1 MNEIRNR
8 IQKIKKEITEI
19 EKLINVKLFG
29 ELPSCYIANEL
40 QYVNLAE
47 GSTDEK
53 LERIVKQIVQHKINI
68 INNHQDSA
76 LIRCAI
82 IEEFGENGLKM
93 WLQIRSLAD
102 NYKEEEQVRK
112 YQYLL
117 DRREKINLNFGVIV
131 NRYKAAID
139 NYNKSLYQK

>member
-1 MNEIRNR
+1 MNEIRNK
-8 IQKIKKEITEI
+8 IQKIKREIVEI
-19 EKLINVKLFG
+19 EELVNV
-29 ELPSCYIANEL
+29 ELLGAFPKCYIANEL
-40 QYVNLAE
+40 QYVNLLE
-47 GSTDEK
+47 GSTEEK

-82 IEEFGENGLKM
+82 IDEIGENGLKM

-102 NYKEEEQVRK
+102 NYNEEEQVRK

-117 DRREKINLNFGVIV
+117 SRREKININFGVIV
-131 NRYKAAID
+131 NRYKLAID
-139 NYNKSLYQK
+139 TYNQLLYRK

>member
-1 MNEIRNR
+1 MNEIKNK
-8 IQKIKKEITEI
+8 IQKIKREIVEI
-19 EKLINVKLFG
+19 EELVNVKLFG
-29 ELPSCYIANEL
+29 AFPQCYVANEL
-40 QYVNLAE
+40 QYVNLSQ

-82 IEEFGENGLKM
+82 VNETGQNGLKM
-93 WLQIRSLAD
+93 WLKIRSMSD
-102 NYKEEEQVRK
+102 NYNEKEQEQK

-117 DRREKINLNFGVIV
+117 ARREKININFGVIV
-131 NRYKAAID
+131 NRYKASID
-139 NYNKSLYQK
+139 EYNKSLYNK

>member
-1 MNEIRNR
+1 MNEIKNK
-8 IQKIKKEITEI
+8 IQKIKREIVEI
-19 EKLINVKLFG
+19 EELVNVKLFG
-29 ELPSCYIANEL
+29 AFPQCYDANEL
-40 QYVNLAE
+40 QYVNLSQ

-82 IEEFGENGLKM
+82 VNETGQNGLKM
-93 WLQIRSLAD
+93 WLKIRSMSD
-102 NYKEEEQVRK
+102 NYNEKEQEQK

-117 DRREKINLNFGVIV
+117 ARREKININFGVIV
-131 NRYKAAID
+131 NRYKASID
-139 NYNKSLYQK
+139 EYNKSLYNK

>member
-1 MNEIRNR
+1 MNEIKNK
-8 IQKIKKEITEI
+8 IQKIKREIVEI
-19 EKLINVKLFG
+19 EELVNV
-29 ELPSCYIANEL
+29 ELLGAFPKCYIANEL
-40 QYVNLAE
+40 QYVNLLE
-47 GSTDEK
+47 GSTEEK

-82 IEEFGENGLKM
+82 VNEIGQNGLKM
-93 WLQIRSLAD
+93 WLQIRSISD
-102 NYKEEEQVRK
+102 NYNKKEQEQK

-117 DRREKINLNFGVIV
+117 ARREKININFGVIV

-139 NYNKSLYQK
+139 NYNKSLYIK

>member
-1 MNEIRNR
+1 MNEIRNK
-8 IQKIKKEITEI
+8 IQKIKREIVEI
-19 EKLINVKLFG
+19 EELVNVKLFG
-29 ELPSCYIANEL
+29 AFPQCYVANEL
-40 QYVNLAE
+40 QYVNLSQ

-82 IEEFGENGLKM
+82 IDEIGENGLKM

-102 NYKEEEQVRK
+102 NYNEEEQVRK

-117 DRREKINLNFGVIV
+117 DRREKINLNFGVVV

-139 NYNKSLYQK
+139 NYNKSLYHK